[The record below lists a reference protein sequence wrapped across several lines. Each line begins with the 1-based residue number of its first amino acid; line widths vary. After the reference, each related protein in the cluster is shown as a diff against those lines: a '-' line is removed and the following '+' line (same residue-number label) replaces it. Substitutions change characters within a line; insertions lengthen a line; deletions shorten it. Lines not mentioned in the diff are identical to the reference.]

1 MEDGTLVFP
10 LMAENGNGDVYSMII
25 YSTDN

>member
-10 LMAENGNGDVYSMII
+10 LMAMSEKMMAFYP
-25 YSTDN
+25 